1 MQHGSSSGG
10 AGTDPRADRVQ
21 ATVRILRRHPR
32 ASRGTRRRSLCIVAR
47 VASLAMVASLAVP
60 LALQA
65 PAQAQ
70 VPSCPL
76 AGCLVTINARGYE
89 QGNPAGVPLDDFTY
103 VINVDNSRFVDPA
116 TRQPVDAFPQY
127 LTTESNSPIVAV
139 GDKAHAVKN
148 LPDGRYLIS
157 VRSPGHKMWGA
168 YLTLPDDAVGNAAE
182 VRIDLTRTDEEH
194 PLPLGKIRVFVFED
208 NTWAN
213 GAPDTEEAG
222 LSGFKIGLEEQTHSE
237 VTVDYN
243 NNPICG
249 GVCLSDTDGFAQ
261 VDDLGPA
268 TYFIDVHPP
277 EGPCNDDPN
286 SAWYQTTTIDG
297 GLQLQA
303 GVEEGSD
310 GTGAP
315 GEQLWEPPTLRTAYW
330 FGFVCA
336 PTSFSGAGTGEITGT
351 ARNWQGWPPF
361 DVLTLG
367 EAVQNPFVALSDA
380 TTQRTVFIDQ
390 GDAQGNFDIRNVPAG
405 TYNLSIWDEQL
416 TYIMRFDTVEV
427 NGGQTVDV
435 NTMDVNGEFGIGV
448 SRWFGWLD
456 GYVYKDR
463 NGNQIMDPTEP
474 GIGNT
479 DVDQRWRDGSIK
491 EGSITDP
498 SGYYEYP
505 TAEGG
510 ALGKWI
516 IGEQGFGNFGV
527 TGASVH
533 DEYDPNIVTPVPTS
547 QGGALLTNQL
557 LVEGHRATVD
567 WGKCDYPP
575 TPPGS
580 VPCET
585 APQIVGVT
593 YWATTR
599 NEFNAR
605 LQAHEDYE
613 PGIPDVTVLL
623 EGLGPDLAPNTPDD
637 VILNEYV
644 TDHWQHP
651 NVGQDPLDPVGYPG
665 WSQGCSVRGYD
676 GSDISGQ
683 VNAAAGPNCVET
695 PLPGNQ
701 TKDGAFDGGYAFA
714 DYCPASVGGY
724 DLTTGKCADDSLPDN
739 HALVAG
745 DYIVHVVMPKDP
757 DDIRPCN
764 TGPNQYISEPK
775 GGVPGGGQGCLYRIV
790 REEDVNVDLGNHYA
804 PQLPPPP
811 CVGDDHVIDQATL
824 TTRSNHYGV
833 AGAHAPLCDKHLVQ
847 LQNGQNFNADF
858 NMMTNFR
865 NDPNG
870 ENPSDT
876 WSGDVQEPG
885 RIIGLVSNDIYFER
899 NPQSVWYGEPRPIG
913 GIPVGIYQRVD
924 TVCAGGG
931 TSCPEPNV
939 NPPYD
944 ANNWRLFTTVWT
956 TPEGTYEAL
965 LPSSETWNCPIPQ
978 GPCPGMYLVKV
989 NDPGTADAANAGYD
1003 PNLLT
1008 ATSAWDVWPGLTD
1021 QLDTPLDPISGTGC
1035 EDPAV
1040 EPRPELLQVQ
1050 KRQANNLTLRP
1061 NSEQGPFVRATDS
1074 GSNRRI
1080 TILADFIGPAG
1091 PSGLTGGRV
1100 TLTDP
1105 IGNVTTLTRSN
1116 GGVVSWT
1123 PGSGSTPDTIVI
1135 QVPPVSSSFP
1145 PGPKQLTIIAA
1156 NPPTGSGVSSVNGI
1170 TVHVLNG
1177 SSSVSRT
1184 DTGAA
1189 TIVNPQLV
1197 FDPLVLA
1204 ADLGRTVSA
1213 SGIPANTT
1221 ITSVTS
1227 GQSFLMSHGAT
1238 QAGIR
1243 TLTLTKVD
1251 SPVSW
1256 TNSTNTLIDHRVMD
1270 ASVVAADNGRS
1281 VSFTG
1286 TGINGTRTI
1295 TSVNPGVS
1303 FQISG
1308 GGVSAS
1314 DSGETATITKPNG
1327 NAKISNNPAFVF
1339 DTSATAADVGST
1351 VSGSGIQAGSTITS
1365 VTPGESFIMNQAATA
1380 SSNSVSLTIT
1390 SPVTPYDPSVVNVAA
1405 PLSAS
1410 GADKGH
1416 ELQVAIDAAAPGSLL
1431 VLSAGVY
1438 NENVLLWQPLKI
1450 QGVGPGGIIGAH
1462 ELQAR
1467 DAEDARF
1474 HIVGSLI
1481 DGRFF
1486 AQNAASFDAIV
1497 TAHGPYAL
1505 ASAPLDVV
1513 LRGADITVVAKT
1525 AGAYGAPARPADMLA
1540 ASTARLDGMG
1550 LMTGRG
1556 DGAGGI
1562 QLQAN
1567 ANNLQITNNVL
1578 ENNGGVV
1585 AGGIGLG
1592 QPFAHDS
1599 HNFNVRI
1606 ANDRLIGNGG
1616 LTQAGAI
1623 GVFYGSN
1630 GYEIARSI
1638 ICANFSVNY
1647 GAGVGHIGLSPGGSI
1662 HDNQVYYNESVDS
1675 AGGIAIE
1682 TEIPTGNT
1690 CATDPS
1696 AANCLGDGSGAVNL
1710 DRNLIQS
1717 NFSGDDGGGVYV
1729 LDAHDQPINIRNNM
1743 IVDNGAADIGGA
1755 IALADSSNV
1764 RIINN
1769 SVAHNVTTS
1778 TSEDSD
1784 GLPHSAGLVAE
1795 KNHPLWQAAQAAGAP
1810 DFSNP
1815 AALFNNIFWQ
1825 NNAFTLSQP
1834 GPGATLVDAG
1844 FIDFEVHA
1852 TGVFADRFTPRYSLI
1867 TANSIIAG
1875 DGSTRLLAGGNAN
1888 LFGADPAF
1896 VTPFVLELTV
1906 MGSRLD
1912 PQTAMVTITG
1922 ADPPVGLT
1930 GDYHIQ
1936 TTSPAVD
1943 RGAGFSDL
1951 LASAPLGQT
1960 PNAGSILAPCSGTT
1974 AQSYPADFDRQ
1985 FRPQL
1990 RVNARVRTP
1999 WDLGADELAG
2009 AGTPTPRALAI
2020 PGTYTQGPDATF
2032 DWNNAGHQQC
2042 LASTEIR

>member
-1 MQHGSSSGG
+1 MQHGSSSAG
-10 AGTDPRADRVQ
+10 AGADPHADHVQ
-21 ATVRILRRHPR
+21 ATVPI
-32 ASRGTRRRSLCIVAR
+32 SRPRRSSTLAR
-47 VASLAMVASLAVP
+47 NRRSARISALGTSLAMAAALLVP
-60 LALQA
+60 LTGQVPAL
-65 PAQAQ
+65 AQAA
-70 VPSCPL
+70 PCPP
-76 AGCLVTINARGYE
+76 AGCAVTIDARGYE
-89 QGNPAGVPLDDFTY
+89 QGNANGTELDDFTY
-103 VINVDNSRFVDPA
+103 IINVDNSRFVDPA
-116 TRQPVDAFPQY
+116 TRQPVDPFPNY

-139 GDKAHAVKN
+139 GDKAHAVKD
-148 LPDGRYLIS
+148 LPEGRYLVS

-168 YLTLPDDAVGNAAE
+168 HFTLPDDASGDTATVHVE
-182 VRIDLTRTDEEH
+182 LTPTDEEH

-222 LSGFKIGLEEQTHSE
+222 LGGFQVGLEEQTHSE

-243 NNPICG
+243 NNPLCG
-249 GVCLSDTDGFAQ
+249 GQCLSDSDGFAQ
-261 VDDLGPA
+261 LDDLGPA

-315 GEQLWEPPTLRTAYW
+315 GEQLWEAPTLRTAYW
-330 FGFVCA
+330 FGFVCS
-336 PTSFSGAGTGEITGT
+336 PTPFADPGTGQVTGT

-367 EAVQNPFVALSDA
+367 EPVQNPFVALSD
-380 TTQRTVFIDQ
+380 TTSQQTVFIDQ
-390 GDAQGNFDIRNVPAG
+390 GDAEGNFDIQNVPAG

-416 TYIMRFDTVEV
+416 SYIIRFTTVTVGSGE
-427 NGGQTVDV
+427 TVDV
-435 NTMDVNGEFGIGV
+435 NETDLNLERGIGV

-463 NGNQIMDPTEP
+463 NGNQVMDPDEP
-474 GIGNT
+474 GIANT

-491 EGSITDP
+491 EGSFTDP
-498 SGYYEYP
+498 TGYYEYP

-533 DEYDPNIVTPVPTS
+533 DEFDPSIVTPVPTS

-557 LVEGHRATVD
+557 LSEGHRATVD

-575 TPPGS
+575 APPGA

-623 EGLGPDLAPNTPDD
+623 EGLGPDNTPNTDDD
-637 VILNEYV
+637 VVLNEYV

-651 NVGQDPLDPVGYPG
+651 NVAQDPLDPDGYPG
-665 WSQGCSVRGYD
+665 WSQGCALRGFD

-683 VNAAAGPNCVET
+683 VNADAGPNCVET
-695 PLPGNQ
+695 PLTGEQ
-701 TKDGAFDGGYAFA
+701 TKDGAFDGVYAFA

-724 DLTTGKCADDSLPDN
+724 DLATGKCADNTLPDD

-745 DYIVHVVMPKDP
+745 DYIVHSVMPKDP
-757 DDIRPCN
+757 DDTRLCN
-764 TGPNQYISEPK
+764 PTTGLPTGDRYITDPK
-775 GGVPGGGQGCLYRIV
+775 GSVPGGGEGCLYRIV
-790 REEDVNVDLGNHYA
+790 REEDVNVDLGNHFA
-804 PQLPPPP
+804 PQIPPPP

-824 TTRSNHYGV
+824 TTRSPHYGV

-870 ENPSDT
+870 ENPADM

-899 NPQSVWYGEPRPIG
+899 NPRSVWYGEPRPIG
-913 GIPVGIYQRVD
+913 GIPIGIYQRVD
-924 TVCAGGG
+924 TVDVGSGG
-931 TSCPEPNV
+931 NL

-944 ANNWRLFTTVWT
+944 ANNWRLFTTIWT

-965 LPSSETWNCPIPQ
+965 LPSTETWNCPIPQ

-989 NDPGTADAANAGYD
+989 NDPGTVDAANAGYD

-1040 EPRPELLQVQ
+1040 EPRPELLQVS
-1050 KRQANNLTLRP
+1050 RP
-1061 NSEQGPFVRATDS
+1061 YVNATDS
-1074 GSNRRI
+1074 GVGRRI
-1080 TILADFIGPAG
+1080 TIQADFIGTAG
-1091 PSGLTGGRV
+1091 PSGATGGRV
-1100 TLTDP
+1100 TLTDHV
-1105 IGNVTTLTRSN
+1105 GNVTTLTRAN

-1123 PGSGSTPDTIVI
+1123 PGSGSTPDTIII
-1135 QVPPVSSSFP
+1135 QVPTVSSSFP
-1145 PGPKQLTIIAA
+1145 PGPKQLAIVTA
-1156 NPPTGSGVSSVNGI
+1156 NANGGVSSVNGI
-1170 TVHVLNG
+1170 TVHVLHGGGSVTRSDNANTFNG
-1177 SSSVSRT
+1177 R
-1184 DTGAA
+1184 
-1189 TIVNPQLV
+1189 LV
-1197 FDPLVLA
+1197 FDDDIDSV
-1204 ADLGRTVSA
+1204 DVGSTVSA
-1213 SGIPANTT
+1213 GGIPAGTT
-1221 ITSVTS
+1221 ISSVTTS
-1227 GQSFLMSHGAT
+1227 GADRFVMSNAAT
-1238 QAGIR
+1238 QTGSR
-1243 TLTLTKVD
+1243 TLTIRRVD
-1251 SPVSW
+1251 SPVRW
-1256 TNSTNTLIDHRVMD
+1256 TNTTPNPNNTPSDHRVFD
-1270 ASVVAADNGRS
+1270 ANIDSDDVGASVT
-1281 VSFTG
+1281 FTG
-1286 TGINGTRTI
+1286 SGISGTRTI
-1295 TSVNPGVS
+1295 TGVS
-1303 FQISG
+1303 TSGPASTHYFQISG
-1308 GGVSAS
+1308 AGVTAS
-1314 DSGETATITKPNG
+1314 DSGESVTITKTDSG
-1327 NAKISNNPAFVF
+1327 AFINSGTFVI
-1339 DTSATAADVGST
+1339 DPSATAADVGST
-1351 VSGSGIQAGSTITS
+1351 VSGPGIPGSTTITS
-1365 VTPGESFIMNQAATA
+1365 IASFSPGSGFVMSNAATTT
-1380 SSNSVSLTIT
+1380 SYPDTVSLTIT
-1390 SPVTPYDPSVVNVAA
+1390 SLPLPAYNPPVVDVAA
-1405 PLSAS
+1405 PLSLS
-1410 GADKGH
+1410 GANKGH
-1416 ELQVAIDAAAPGSLL
+1416 ELQVAIDGASPGSLL
-1431 VLSAGVY
+1431 VLSPGVY

-1474 HIVGSLI
+1474 HIVGSVI

-1486 AQNAASFDAIV
+1486 AQNAAAFDDTV
-1497 TAHGPYAL
+1497 TTKGPFVL
-1505 ASAPLDVV
+1505 ASDPLDVV
-1513 LRGADITVVAKT
+1513 LRGADITVVAKST
-1525 AGAYGAPARPADMLA
+1525 NAYGPPGGPADVLA
-1540 ASTARLDGMG
+1540 SATARLDGLG

-1562 QLQAN
+1562 QLQAH

-1578 ENNGGVV
+1578 ENNGGIV

-1599 HNFNVRI
+1599 HNYNVRI

-1616 LTQAGAI
+1616 LTQAGAV

-1630 GYEIARSI
+1630 NYEIARSV
-1638 ICANFSVNY
+1638 ICANLSVNY

-1662 HDNQVYYNESVDS
+1662 HDNQIFYNESVDS

-1682 TEIPTGNT
+1682 SEIPTGNT
-1690 CATDPS
+1690 CAASPS
-1696 AANCLGDGSGAVNL
+1696 VANCLGDGSGAVNL

-1717 NFSGDDGGGVYV
+1717 NFSGDDGGGLYV
-1729 LDAHDQPINIRNNM
+1729 LDAFGQPINVRNNM

-1755 IALADSSNV
+1755 IALADSANV

-1769 SVAHNVTTS
+1769 TVANNVSTS
-1778 TSEDSD
+1778 TAEDSD
-1784 GLPHSAGLVAE
+1784 GFPHSAGLAAE
-1795 KNHPLWQAAQAAGAP
+1795 ANHPLWQAAQPVGASR
-1810 DFSNP
+1810 FSNP
-1815 AALFNNIFWQ
+1815 TALFNNIFWQ

-1834 GPGATLVDAG
+1834 GPGATLVNAG

-1852 TGVFADRFTPRYSLI
+1852 TGFFEDRFTPRYSLI

-1875 DGSTRLLAGGNAN
+1875 NGATRGLPGGNAN
-1888 LFGADPAF
+1888 VFASDPLF

-1930 GDYHIQ
+1930 GNYHIQ
-1936 TTSPAVD
+1936 TTSPAID
-1943 RGAGFSDL
+1943 RGAGFSN
-1951 LASAPLGQT
+1951 LAAIAPQVQT
-1960 PNAGSILAPCSGTT
+1960 PNSMAILAPCSGTL
-1974 AQSYPADFDRQ
+1974 AQSYPGDYDRQ

-1990 RVNARVRTP
+1990 RVNGRVRTP
-1999 WDLGADELAG
+1999 WDIGADELAG
-2009 AGTPTPRALAI
+2009 SGTPAPRTLAI
-2020 PGTYTQGPDATF
+2020 PGSYTQGPNANF
-2032 DWNNAGHQQC
+2032 VWNGSGQPQC
-2042 LASTEIR
+2042 SASTEIR